1 MGFDK
6 AWVDISC
13 DECGLE
19 SEPEE
24 LSRSSSLGGTFGL
37 EDARQALRRDGWLVD
52 DEDRI
57 TCADCANPLDDEE

>member
-24 LSRSSSLGGTFGL
+24 LSRSSSLGGMFSL
-37 EDARQALRRDGWLVD
+37 EEARVTLRRDGWLVD
-52 DEDRI
+52 DKDRI
-57 TCADCANPLDDEE
+57 TCADCANPPEDDD